1 MKINDYG
8 RQGHLRLR
16 PNFYH
21 MAIGMIFV
29 TFLFFVYA
37 KLLCIFDIPA
47 LFSIVFFNLLFV
59 FFLFPLEGPL
69 VRKVV
74 LLIAGN
80 IVGNLWYTIQLLFED
95 TMLVLDAT
103 SLKVMVLI
111 AKPFLDF
118 VWVVAVWSINLS
130 VLATYKIKTERMEKI

>member
-1 MKINDYG
+1 MKINDYD
-8 RQGHLRLR
+8 RQGHLQLR

-21 MAIGMIFV
+21 MTIGGVLV
-29 TFLFFVYA
+29 TFLLFVYA

-69 VRKVV
+69 FRKVV

-80 IVGNLWYTIQLLFED
+80 IVGNIWYTIQLLFED
-95 TMLVLDAT
+95 TLLVLDAN
-103 SLKVMVLI
+103 SLKVMALI

-118 VWVVAVWSINLS
+118 VWIVAVWSFSLS
-130 VLATYKIKTERMEKI
+130 VLATYKIKAERMEKI